1 MTDISLDMNGK
12 IALVTGGATG
22 IGASIVDCLAGAGAT
37 VVMTDINVA
46 AGEAKAA
53 ELKEKNL
60 LVEFF
65 EHDVTSESQWQVIID
80 ALVVKHGGLDVLVNN
95 AGILIS
101 GLLVEA
107 SLETLRRV
115 YSVNVE
121 GAFLGMKHAAM
132 AMRPGG
138 PSGRGGSIINLSSV
152 AGIIGTLGESIYGS
166 SKGALRSLTKHAAI
180 EFSTLGYG
188 IRVNS
193 VHPGPI
199 ATSMGGQ
206 VLETL
211 ASDKFLGSEEAA
223 QQMLLTLIPMKRLG
237 EPQEVARV
245 VHFLASDAS
254 AYVTGS
260 EYVVDGGLT
269 AM

>member
-1 MTDISLDMNGK
+1 MANNSFDMSGK

-22 IGASIVDCLAGAGAT
+22 IGASIVDSLAQAGAT
-37 VVMTDINVA
+37 VIITDINVA
-46 AGEAKAA
+46 AGEAKVA
-53 ELKEKNL
+53 ELKEKDL
-60 LVEFF
+60 QVEFIKQ
-65 EHDVTSESQWQVIID
+65 DVASEAQWKATID
-80 ALVVKHGGLDVLVNN
+80 TVVANHGGLDVLVNN
-95 AGILIS
+95 AGILIGS
-101 GLLVEA
+101 LLTDA
-107 SLETLRRV
+107 SLETFRKT

-121 GAFLGMKHAAM
+121 GVFLGMKYAAL

-138 PSGRGGSIINLSSV
+138 SSGRGGSIINLSSI
-152 AGIIGTLGESIYGS
+152 AGIVGTPGESIYGS
-166 SKGALRSLTKHAAI
+166 SKGAVRSMTKHAAV
-180 EFSTLGYG
+180 EFATLDYG

-199 ATSMGGQ
+199 ATPMIEQ

-211 ASDKFLGSEEAA
+211 ASDKLLGSVEAA
-223 QQMLLTLIPMKRLG
+223 QQLIQTLIPMKRLG
-237 EPQEVARV
+237 EPVEVAQV

>member
-1 MTDISLDMNGK
+1 MNDKAFAMSGK

-37 VVMTDINVA
+37 VAVTDINVA

-53 ELKEKNL
+53 ELREKSL
-60 LVEFF
+60 SVEFF
-65 EHDVTSESQWQVIID
+65 EHDVTNESQWQVIID
-80 ALVVKHGGLDVLVNN
+80 ALVAKYGGLDVLVNN

-121 GAFLGMKHAAM
+121 GAFLGMKYAALV
-132 AMRPGG
+132 MRPGG
-138 PSGRGGSIINLSSV
+138 ISGRGGSIINLSSV
-152 AGIIGTLGESIYGS
+152 AGIVGTLGESVYGS

-180 EFSTLGYG
+180 EFSALGYG

-199 ATSMGGQ
+199 ATPMGGQ
-206 VLETL
+206 VLENL
-211 ASDKFLGSEEAA
+211 ASDKLLGSEEAA
-223 QQMLLTLIPMKRLG
+223 QQLLMTLVPMKRLG

-245 VHFLASDAS
+245 VSFLASDAS
-254 AYVTGS
+254 AFVTGS